1 MWTNHFSYRL
11 FLRTA
16 RLVAVAFPFRLSIPL
31 CRAPRRLGPR
41 GEYGG
46 ERRPRAASQSKG
58 KLAEIEGDSSG
69 DRVIG

>member
-1 MWTNHFSYRL
+1 MRINHFSNRFL
-11 FLRTA
+11 LRTA
-16 RLVAVAFPFRLSIPL
+16 RFAVAFPFGLSMPL
-31 CRAPRRLGPR
+31 FRTPRRLGPR